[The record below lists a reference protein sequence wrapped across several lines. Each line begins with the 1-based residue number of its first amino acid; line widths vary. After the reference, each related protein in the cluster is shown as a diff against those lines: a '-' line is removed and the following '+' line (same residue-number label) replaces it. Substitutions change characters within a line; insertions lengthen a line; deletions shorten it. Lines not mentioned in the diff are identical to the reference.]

1 MSAAKKKLDTD
12 QVASD
17 LSESAFFQP
26 QVHKTTCGEVHNP
39 PATLDDQGYQGFC
52 GCARSEG
59 L

>member
-12 QVASD
+12 QIASD

-26 QVHKTTCGEVHNP
+26 QSRKCTSSEVHNP
-39 PATLDDQGYQGFC
+39 LATLDHQGTQEVC
-52 GCARSEG
+52 